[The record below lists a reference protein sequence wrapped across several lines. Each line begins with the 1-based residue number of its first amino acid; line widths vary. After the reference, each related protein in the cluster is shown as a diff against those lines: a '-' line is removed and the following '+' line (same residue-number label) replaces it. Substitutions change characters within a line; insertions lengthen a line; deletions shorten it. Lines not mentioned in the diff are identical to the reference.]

1 MDTYTDTR
9 EERTAGGFLFQ
20 TKEDAA
26 LASLELKKTEYLRM
40 HLSYDN
46 PEQVKQIYEKAVMER
61 TFKTPVGYGFLWELR
76 NFLLENGIPEEE
88 LEPIP
93 LQTSYQLRKNNY
105 APVPKKKKQE
115 KASGQPKWTV
125 YSVILNV
132 LLALAVAAMF
142 AIATNGKSPNILNY
156 EKAITNRYASWE
168 QELTERENAVR
179 EKERELNIQ

>member
-26 LASLELKKTEYLRM
+26 LASQELKKTEYLRM

-46 PEQVKQIYEKAVMER
+46 PEQVKQIYGKAVLER

-88 LEPIP
+88 LEPIL

-115 KASGQPKWTV
+115 KTSGRPKWVV
-125 YSVILNV
+125 YSRI
-132 LLALAVAAMF
+132 
-142 AIATNGKSPNILNY
+142 S
-156 EKAITNRYASWE
+156 
-168 QELTERENAVR
+168 
-179 EKERELNIQ
+179 